1 MPAIIASNR
10 DYTDKASS
18 GNDSAVLVVGTQ
30 EPNSV
35 FLNCQFLAPVG
46 CEWGAK
52 MPGNT
57 GSRFT
62 DCLFDC
68 EDGERTLDIVQG
80 SDLGFTRCHFTYPD
94 PIKTR
99 FSLRKQCSI
108 GIKGG
113 FRGAFFDE
121 CVMND
126 ILLGDYSIY
135 DHDSACQP
143 VSGIELHDCC
153 SASGGPIIIRAL
165 NADAVK
171 LTGTTKAIVLQVPK
185 PLWEIYYAV

>member
-99 FSLRKQCSI
+99 FSLRKHVLDWDQRRIPRCV
-108 GIKGG
+108 
-113 FRGAFFDE
+113 FRRVRDERYFARRLFDLRSRLR
-121 CVMND
+121 VP
-126 ILLGDYSIY
+126 
-135 DHDSACQP
+135 ACFW
-143 VSGIELHDCC
+143 D
-153 SASGGPIIIRAL
+153 
-165 NADAVK
+165 
-171 LTGTTKAIVLQVPK
+171 
-185 PLWEIYYAV
+185 